1 MENVKILFAFLI
13 NYLNHDENKLKQFG
27 YQVGRNMLILNRFD
41 KDNDIEGLL
50 YKITFSYLP
59 LFYNTT
65 RYLEKRIGGN
75 STKSHYLIIEPNSLF
90 NNICLNKLDET
101 FCYETIFAGVIEM
114 ILAASEVSAEV
125 NAHNILHEQYNE
137 VIYEIKLF

>member
-1 MENVKILFAFLI
+1 MENVKILFTFLI

-41 KDNDIEGLL
+41 KDKDIEGLL

-65 RYLEKRIGGN
+65 RYLEKENDIN
-75 STKSHYLIIEPNSLF
+75 STKPYYLIIEPNSFF

-101 FCYETIFAGVIEM
+101 FCYETIFAGIIEM
-114 ILAASEVSAEV
+114 ILTASEISAEV
-125 NAHNILHEQYNE
+125 TAYNIFQEQHNE